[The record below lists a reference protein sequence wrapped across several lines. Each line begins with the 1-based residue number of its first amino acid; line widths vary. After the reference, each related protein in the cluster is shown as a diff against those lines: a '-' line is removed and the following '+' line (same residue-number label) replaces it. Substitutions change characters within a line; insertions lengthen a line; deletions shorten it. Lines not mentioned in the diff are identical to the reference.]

1 MEAGY
6 DFLLLRGR
14 LQRNFLT
21 SSGLFLLVFG
31 AVLLAGG
38 GGFYLYAAHAR
49 ANLAKLNLS
58 LAGDIKV
65 TTDAP
70 LANPSDSLTAIDP
83 VEVAPPPGIPASA
96 ISSQKLF
103 PSESPLTDWWSDP
116 LSYEPL
122 EYKKQALLQGFTPM
136 STSQALPLGSQP
148 PATRIMIPDINVDSA
163 VNQLKILD
171 LDESRAYE
179 TPANTVG
186 HIPEVANVGEAGSA
200 WFFAHLESPLVGE
213 GSVFYNL
220 PRIPDILRDG
230 EDVFIITGS
239 GARQYLYRVIST
251 EVVPEDEMRLYNT
264 GWAAIHLV
272 ACVPRLVYD
281 HRLIVTGELV
291 GVK

>member
-14 LQRNFLT
+14 LQRNLFT
-21 SSGLFLLVFG
+21 SSGLFLFVFG
-31 AVLLAGG
+31 AVLLTGG
-38 GGFYLYAAHAR
+38 GGFYLYAAKAR
-49 ANLAKLNLS
+49 ADLAELNLS
-58 LAGDIKV
+58 LPEVFKATSDS
-65 TTDAP
+65 P
-70 LANPSDSLTAIDP
+70 LANPSNSLPATDA

-96 ISSQKLF
+96 ISAQRLS
-103 PSESPLTDWWSDP
+103 PSESLQTDLWSDP

-122 EYKKQALLQGFTPM
+122 DYRKQVLLQGFTPM

-148 PATRIMIPDINVDSA
+148 PATRIMIPDINVDSG

-171 LDESRAYE
+171 LDDSRAYE

-220 PRIPDILRDG
+220 PKIPDLLRDG
-230 EDVFIITGS
+230 KDVFIIADA
-239 GARQYLYRVIST
+239 GAHQYLYRVTST
-251 EVVPEDEMRLYNT
+251 EVVPEEEMRLYNT